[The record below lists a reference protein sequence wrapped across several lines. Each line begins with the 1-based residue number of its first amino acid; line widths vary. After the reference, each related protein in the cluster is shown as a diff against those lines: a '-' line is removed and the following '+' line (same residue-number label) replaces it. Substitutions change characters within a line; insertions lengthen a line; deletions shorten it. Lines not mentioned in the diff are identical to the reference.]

1 MKSLTTKE
9 VSFLALIV
17 AFFLPMSAHADIN
30 VTELVTKISAQVS
43 NVETIGL
50 AILGV
55 LVVIAGIALLRR
67 IIH

>member
-1 MKSLTTKE
+1 MNALTQRTLLGTCIA
-9 VSFLALIV
+9 FMAMLAN
-17 AFFLPMSAHADIN
+17 SAHADID
-30 VTELVTKISAQVS
+30 VAQLVQKISGQVA